1 MLCFL
6 YPNELLLFILS
17 NSYNALI
24 LSLMLLID
32 CTCRGIGDY
41 IHLSIMHLFC
51 HSLLYI
57 FQCRYFSVLLI
68 PLALN
73 LRSNLT
79 EQDSISPENFVVI
92 SFRFLAALLQLH
104 LILVFWL
111 SATKTFPITVLT
123 ISCPFPFSLLLIS
136 NFWYHSSTA
145 YIWFCTLTNHTS
157 IPLQSAGL
165 PASWKLLP

>member
-41 IHLSIMHLFC
+41 IHLCIMHLFC
-51 HSLLYI
+51 QSLLYI

-111 SATKTFPITVLT
+111 SATKTFTIIDLT
-123 ISCPFPFSLLLIS
+123 ILCPFPFSLLLIL
-136 NFWYHSSTA
+136 NFGYHSSAA
-145 YIWFCTLTNHTS
+145 YIWFCTLRNHTS
-157 IPLQSAGL
+157 IPAQSAGIY
-165 PASWKLLP
+165 SVWD